1 MRFSLR
7 TLLLSATFGP
17 PLLAAGYFLCSTLS
31 YLELHTA
38 FRFGMA
44 TVVFLVCVVATFR
57 P

>member
-7 TLLLSATFGP
+7 TLLLSATLGP
-17 PLLAAGYFLCSTLS
+17 PVLAGGYFLCSTLS

-38 FRFGMA
+38 FMFGMA
-44 TVVFLVCVVATFR
+44 MFVFLVCAAATFR